1 MSSALR
7 KLRLSGLSQTL
18 EMRAQEGCPN
28 TLPQPSICVEY
39 LEAAAATQRKGS
51 ETPVAERLNM
61 KLSEYFENSKG
72 IGVLATTDLAGQ
84 VNQAI
89 YAKPLFLDKNDD
101 GTCSF
106 VMANRLTHNNVGHNP
121 SASYLF
127 IEEGNEYVGKRLSL
141 VVIEEEVTPE
151 KIKAL
156 RRCTA
161 LGISEEDSKYLVH
174 CHIEG
179 VRPLIGNE

>member
-1 MSSALR
+1 
-7 KLRLSGLSQTL
+7 
-18 EMRAQEGCPN
+18 
-28 TLPQPSICVEY
+28 
-39 LEAAAATQRKGS
+39 
-51 ETPVAERLNM
+51 M
-61 KLSEYFENSKG
+61 KLSEYFENAKG
-72 IGVLATTDLAGQ
+72 IGVLATTDLSGQ

-89 YAKPLFLDKNDD
+89 YAKPNFLDKEND

-106 VMANRLTHNNVGHNP
+106 VMANRLTHDNVLHNP

-127 IEEGNEYVGKRLSL
+127 IEQGEGYTGKRLSL
-141 VVIEEEVTPE
+141 VVLGEETDAA
-151 KIKAL
+151 KIKPL

-174 CHIEG
+174 FHIEG